1 MPHVV
6 QILLPV
12 FDNQG
17 RHIPADCYDQ
27 VRTKIMCQFGGLT
40 AYTRVPAEGL
50 WQSGASVRRDDIV
63 VVEVMDTKLDRGW
76 WQEYRME
83 LEQLF
88 RQNEIVIRAQAY
100 EAL

>member
-1 MPHVV
+1 MPHLV

-17 RHIPADCYDQ
+17 RHIPAAHYDQ
-27 VRTKIMCQFGGLT
+27 VRTKIIGQFGGLT

-50 WQSGASVRRDDIV
+50 WQSGTSIRKDDIV
-63 VVEVMDTKLDRGW
+63 VVEVMDTELDRSW
-76 WQEYRME
+76 WQDYQVE

-88 RQNEIVIRAQAY
+88 RQDEIVIRAQSY